1 MGEKHR
7 ICRKAKGIG
16 ASMKIFVAM
25 IFFGLLV
32 AAAFGQ
38 GSNATVTGQ
47 VTDSSKSVL
56 IGARVTLINGATN
69 LRYQGL
75 TNEAGSYFVP
85 ELPAGTYR
93 IELEKQGFK
102 SLIKPDVVLH
112 VQDVLEI
119 NFEMAIGSVAE
130 SVTVAGGVPAIELA
144 SSSVDSVVNST
155 TVVGLPLNGR
165 DWTQLATL
173 APGVN
178 TIATQDTVGTNA
190 NRGNRGNGNEFTV
203 SGTRPQANNY
213 TIDGVSVVDYS
224 GGGPGSASGFAL
236 GVDAVAEFSVIT
248 SNHSAEYGRT
258 SGGLISAV
266 TRSGSNQFHGDAYGF
281 LRSASLDARNFFDGP
296 QVPPFHRTQ
305 LGGALGGP
313 IQKDKTFFFLDYEI
327 FRQGLGTTHI
337 DNVPSLDSRNGII
350 HNSDGSTTTVTVDP
364 AAQQYLNFW
373 PLPNG
378 ALLGDGQ
385 TARFST
391 VTNNS
396 VHDNFITTRVDHRF
410 SEVDN
415 LSGTY
420 LFDTA
425 LSNSPDALANVLYGN
440 DSTRT
445 TVAIQETHTFS
456 LVLTNSARFGFS
468 RVVAL
473 DQLALSALN
482 PLGAQLGLGAFPNTP
497 ASSVAITGLTTFDG
511 GIGGP
516 NAPTQGE
523 IVAPQHYWNSFQG
536 YDDAF
541 FIKGN
546 HSIKFG
552 ANFEGFQ
559 HNIHFSQKSDGTFTF
574 SSLQNFLTNLPLTF
588 EGSPSGLVTTGLRQS
603 IVGAYVQDDW
613 RFRPNLT
620 LNLGLRYEMST
631 VPNEVN
637 NKLVNLRVLTAPSPV
652 LGAPL
657 IQNPTLH
664 NFEPRVGLAWDPFR
678 DGKTSVRA
686 AFGMFD
692 VLPLTNEFYIQ
703 ETQSAPYNLL
713 ITTQNLPQGSFPG
726 GVASLSASPSDLQ
739 SAWIQ
744 PNPRRNY
751 LMIWN
756 LNIQRQIT
764 STTSATIGY
773 VGHHGV
779 HMYNREDDI
788 NTVLPTQTPYGLM
801 FPFPAGSGTRLNPN
815 VGDIR
820 GSYWGGTSLYDAFI
834 ASATKTFSHG
844 LLGQASYTWG
854 KGIDTGSATD
864 IGDPFTNSIAS
875 PFNFWPGRR
884 SLTDFNIEH
893 TLVLNFLYDIPLAG
907 DWGTVAS
914 HLLGGWEIGGIFTAQ
929 TGQPFTPLI
938 GGDPLGLNSDD
949 PWAFPNRIPGCKT
962 VNPGNPTNYINLNC
976 FTLPA
981 LPAGAPAS
989 FQAQC
994 TPFATTPGT
1003 CENLLGN
1010 VDRNSVIGPGLVNLD
1025 FSVFKNNHIRRISEN
1040 FNVQLRAEF
1049 FNVFN
1054 HADFLPPIDNETLF
1068 SANGAP
1074 VGGAGSIDATSIP
1087 SREIQFGMKVI
1098 W

>member
-1 MGEKHR
+1 
-7 ICRKAKGIG
+7 
-16 ASMKIFVAM
+16 MKIVAAV
-25 IFFGLLV
+25 FFWLLLV
-32 AAAFGQ
+32 GTAFGQ

-47 VTDSSKSVL
+47 VTDSSKSV
-56 IGARVTLINGATN
+56 ITGAKITLINVATN

-93 IELEKQGFK
+93 IEVEKQGFK
-102 SLIKPDVVLH
+102 SVIKPDVALH

-119 NFEMAIGSVAE
+119 NFDMAIGSVAE
-130 SVTVAGGVPAIELA
+130 SVTVEGGVPAIELA
-144 SSSVDSVVNST
+144 SSSVDAVVNST

-190 NRGNRGNGNEFTV
+190 NRGNRGNGNELTV

-224 GGGPGSASGFAL
+224 GGGPGSASGYAL

-248 SNHSAEYGRT
+248 GNHSAEYGRT

-296 QVPPFHRTQ
+296 KVPPFHRTQ
-305 LGGALGGP
+305 LGGAIGGP
-313 IQKDKTFFFLDYEI
+313 IQKDKTFFFVDYEI

-337 DNVPSLDSRNGII
+337 DKVPSLDSRNGVI
-350 HNSDGSTTTVTVDP
+350 HNSDGTTTTVAVDP

-378 ALLGDGQ
+378 TLLGDGQ
-385 TARFST
+385 TAKFST

-396 VHDNFITTRVDHRF
+396 VHDNFITTRFDHRF

-425 LSNSPDALANVLYGN
+425 LSDSPDALANVLYGN

-456 LVLTNSARFGFS
+456 SVLTNSARFGFS

-482 PLGAQLGLGAFPNTP
+482 PLAGQLGLGAFPNTP
-497 ASSVAITGLTTFDG
+497 ASSVAVTGLTTFDG

-516 NAPTQGE
+516 KAPTLGE
-523 IVAPQHYWNSFQG
+523 IIAPQHYWNSFQA

-552 ANFEGFQ
+552 ANFERVQ

-588 EGSPSGLVTTGLRQS
+588 TGSPSGLVTTGLRQN

-613 RFRPNLT
+613 RVRPNLT
-620 LNLGLRYEMST
+620 LNLGLRYEMVT

-637 NKLVNLRVLTAPSPV
+637 NKLVNLRVLNAAAPV

-664 NFEPRVGLAWDPFR
+664 NFEPRIGLAWDPFH

-692 VLPLTNEFYIQ
+692 VLPLTDEFYIQ

-713 ITTQNLPQGSFPG
+713 ITAQNLPQGVFPG
-726 GVASLSASPSDLQ
+726 GLANLSASPSKLQ

-744 PNPRRNY
+744 PNPPRNY

-764 STTSATIGY
+764 ATTSATIGY
-773 VGHHGV
+773 IGHHGV

-788 NTVLPTQTPYGLM
+788 NTVIPAQTPYGLL

-834 ASATKTFSHG
+834 ASATKRFGHG
-844 LLGQASYTWG
+844 FQGQASYTWA

-893 TLVLNFLYDIPLAG
+893 TFVLNFLYDIPSSA
-907 DWGTVAS
+907 DWGAVAS
-914 HLLGGWEIGGIFTAQ
+914 HLLGGWEIGGILTAQ

-938 GGDPLGLNSDD
+938 GGDPLGLNSND
-949 PWAFPNRIPGCKT
+949 PWAFPDRVPGCQT

-976 FTLPA
+976 FTLPS
-981 LPAGAPAS
+981 LPASAPAS

-994 TPFATTPGT
+994 TTFANAPGT
-1003 CENLLGN
+1003 CRNLLGN
-1010 VDRNSVIGPGLVNLD
+1010 VSRNSVIGPGLVNLD
-1025 FSVFKNNHIRRISEN
+1025 FSVFKNNPIRRISES

-1054 HADFLPPIDNETLF
+1054 HTDFLPPIDNETLF
-1068 SANGAP
+1068 SASGAP

-1087 SREIQFGMKVI
+1087 SREIQFGIKVI

>member
-1 MGEKHR
+1 MPWLIRGES
-7 ICRKAKGIG
+7 
-16 ASMKIFVAM
+16 SMKIFVA
-25 IFFGLLV
+25 LLV
-32 AAAFGQ
+32 FVLLAGTAFGQ

-47 VTDSSKSVL
+47 VTDSSKADVP
-56 IGARVTLINGATN
+56 GAQITLINGATN
-69 LRYQGL
+69 LRYQGM
-75 TNEAGSYFVP
+75 TNEAGSYSVP

-93 IELEKQGFK
+93 IEVEKQGFK
-102 SLIKPDVVLH
+102 SVIKPSVVLH
-112 VQDVLEI
+112 VQDVVEI

-130 SVTVAGGVPAIELA
+130 TVTVESGVPAIELA
-144 SSSVDSVVNST
+144 SSSIDAVVNST
-155 TVVGLPLNGR
+155 TVVELPLNGR

-190 NRGNRGNGNEFTV
+190 NRGNRGNGNELTV

-224 GGGPGSASGFAL
+224 GGGPGSASGYAL

-248 SNHSAEYGRT
+248 GNHSAEYGRT

-266 TRSGSNQFHGDAYGF
+266 TRSGSSGFHGDAYGF
-281 LRSASLDARNFFDGP
+281 LRSANLDARNFFDGP
-296 QVPPFHRTQ
+296 KVAPFHRSQ
-305 LGGALGGP
+305 LGGAIGGP
-313 IQKDKTFFFLDYEI
+313 IKKDKTFFFVDYEI

-337 DNVPSLDSRNGII
+337 DRVPSLDSRNGII
-350 HNSDGSTTTVTVDP
+350 HNSNGTTTIVAVDP
-364 AAQQYLNFW
+364 AAEQYLNFW

-378 ALLGDGQ
+378 ALFGDGQ
-385 TARFST
+385 TAKFSS

-396 VHDNFITTRVDHRF
+396 VHDNFVTTRFDHRF
-410 SEVDN
+410 SEKDN

-425 LSNSPDALANVLYGN
+425 LSDSPDALAQVLYGN
-440 DSTRT
+440 TSSRT
-445 TVAIQETHTFS
+445 TIAIQETHTFS
-456 LVLTNSARFGFS
+456 PALTNSGRFGFS
-468 RVVAL
+468 RVTTL
-473 DQLALSALN
+473 DQLTLTALN
-482 PLGAQLGLGAFPNTP
+482 PLAAQLGLGAFANTP

-516 NAPTQGE
+516 SAPTLGE
-523 IVAPQHYWNSFQG
+523 ITAPQHYWNSFQG

-541 FIKGN
+541 FTKGN

-552 ANFEGFQ
+552 ANFERVQ

-574 SSLQNFLTNLPLTF
+574 SSLQNFLTNQPLTF
-588 EGSPSGLVTTGLRQS
+588 QGSPSGLVTTHLRQD

-613 RFRPNLT
+613 RMRSNLT
-620 LNLGLRYEMST
+620 LNLGLRYEMAT
-631 VPNEVN
+631 VPTEED
-637 NKLVNLRVLTAPSPV
+637 NKLVNLQVLTAATPV
-652 LGAPL
+652 LGSPL
-657 IQNPTLH
+657 IHNPTLH
-664 NFEPRVGLAWDPFR
+664 NFEPRIGLAWDPFH

-692 VLPLTNEFYIQ
+692 VLPLANEFYIQ

-713 ITTQNLPQGSFPG
+713 ITAQSLPPGVFPG
-726 GVASLSASPSDLQ
+726 GLANLSGNPSKLQ

-744 PNPRRNY
+744 PNPPRNY

-756 LNIQRQIT
+756 LNLQRQIT
-764 STTSATIGY
+764 GNTSASIGY

-788 NTVLPTQTPYGLM
+788 NTVIPTDTQYGLL

-815 VGDIR
+815 IGDIR

-834 ASATKTFSHG
+834 ANVTKRFSRG
-844 LLGQASYTWG
+844 FQVQASYTWA

-884 SLTDFNIEH
+884 ALADFNIAH
-893 TLVLNFLYDIPLAG
+893 TFVLNFLYNLPSPSS
-907 DWGTVAS
+907 WGAVAS
-914 HLLGGWEIGGIFTAQ
+914 HVVGGWQVGGILTAQ

-938 GGDPLGLNSDD
+938 GGDPLGLNSND
-949 PWAFPNRIPGCKT
+949 PWDFPTRLPGC
-962 VNPGNPTNYINLNC
+962 NPINSGNPNNYINLNC
-976 FTLPA
+976 FALPT
-981 LPAGAPAS
+981 LPAGASAS
-989 FQAQC
+989 LEAQC
-994 TPFATTPGT
+994 TAFATTPGT
-1003 CENLLGN
+1003 CKNLMGN
-1010 VDRNSVIGPGLVNLD
+1010 VARNSLMGPGLVNLD
-1025 FSVFKNNHIRRISEN
+1025 FSIFKNNPIHHISET

-1049 FNVFN
+1049 FNILN
-1054 HADFLPPIDNETLF
+1054 HADFLPPIDNGTLF
-1068 SANGAP
+1068 SATGAP

-1087 SREIQFGMKVI
+1087 SREIQFGIKVI

>member
-1 MGEKHR
+1 MGGTHVLR
-7 ICRKAKGIG
+7 PGLIRGG
-16 ASMKIFVAM
+16 ASMKIFFAM
-25 IFFGLLV
+25 VLFVLL
-32 AAAFGQ
+32 AGTALGQ

-47 VTDSSKSVL
+47 VTDSSRSIVT
-56 IGARVTLINGATN
+56 GAQVTLINTATN

-75 TNEAGSYFVP
+75 TNDAGSYFVP

-93 IELEKQGFK
+93 MEVEKQGFK
-102 SLIKPDVVLH
+102 SVIKPDVVLH

-130 SVTVAGGVPAIELA
+130 TVTVESGAPAIELA
-144 SSSVDSVVNST
+144 SSSIDAVVNST

-178 TIATQDTVGTNA
+178 TISTQDTVGTNA
-190 NRGNRGNGNEFTV
+190 NRGNRGNGNELTV

-224 GGGPGSASGFAL
+224 GGGPGSASGYAL

-248 SNHSAEYGRT
+248 GNHSAEYGRT

-266 TRSGSNQFHGDAYGF
+266 TRSGTNQVHGDAYGF

-296 QVPPFHRTQ
+296 QVPAFHRSQ
-305 LGGALGGP
+305 LGGAVGGP
-313 IQKDKTFFFLDYEI
+313 IQKDKTFFFVDYEI
-327 FRQGLGTTHI
+327 FRQGLGTTHV
-337 DNVPSLDSRNGII
+337 NKVPSLDSRNGII
-350 HNSDGSTTTVTVDP
+350 HNSDGTTTLVAVDP
-364 AAQQYLNFW
+364 AAQEYLKFW

-385 TARFST
+385 TAKYT
-391 VTNNS
+391 DVTNNA
-396 VHDNFITTRVDHRF
+396 VHDNFVTTRIDHRF
-410 SEVDN
+410 SEKDN

-425 LSNSPDALANVLYGN
+425 LSDSPDALANVLYGN
-440 DSTRT
+440 TSSRT
-445 TVAIQETHTFS
+445 TIAIQETHTFNP
-456 LVLTNSARFGFS
+456 VLTNSGRFGFS
-468 RVVAL
+468 RVVTL
-473 DQLALSALN
+473 DQLTLSALN
-482 PLGAQLGLGAFPNTP
+482 PLASQFGLGAFPNTP
-497 ASSVAITGLTTFDG
+497 ASSVSVTGLTTFDG
-511 GIGGP
+511 GIGGTA
-516 NAPTQGE
+516 APTLGE
-523 IVAPQHYWNSFQG
+523 ITAPQHFWNSFQG

-541 FIKGN
+541 FVRGN

-552 ANFEGFQ
+552 VNFERIQ

-574 SSLQNFLTNLPLTF
+574 SSLQNFLTNQPLTF
-588 EGSPSGLVTTGLRQS
+588 AGSPSGLVTTGLRQD

-613 RFRPNLT
+613 RIRSNLT
-620 LNLGLRYEMST
+620 LNLGVRYEMST
-631 VPNEVN
+631 VPSEVS
-637 NKLVNLRVLTAPSPV
+637 NKLVNLQVLTAASPV

-657 IQNPTLH
+657 FQNPTLH
-664 NFEPRVGLAWDPFR
+664 NFEPRIGLAWDPFH

-713 ITTQNLPQGSFPG
+713 ITAQNLPAGVFPD
-726 GVASLSASPSDLQ
+726 GVASLSANPSKLQ

-744 PNPRRNY
+744 PNPPRNY

-756 LNIQRQIT
+756 FNIQRQIT

-788 NTVLPTQTPYGLM
+788 NTVLPTETQYGLL
-801 FPFPAGSGTRLNPN
+801 FPFPAGSGARLNPN

-820 GSYWGGTSLYDAFI
+820 GSYWGGTSLYDAFL
-834 ASATKTFSHG
+834 ANVTKRFSHG
-844 LLGQASYTWG
+844 LQGQASYTWA
-854 KGIDTGSATD
+854 KGIDTGSATNL
-864 IGDPFTNSIAS
+864 GDPFTNSIAS

-884 SLTDFNIEH
+884 ALSDLNIAH
-893 TLVLNFLYDIPLAG
+893 TLVLNFLYDIPSPNGL
-907 DWGTVAS
+907 GTVVS
-914 HLLGGWEIGGIFTAQ
+914 HLVGGWEVGAIFTAQ

-938 GGDPLGLNSDD
+938 GGDPLGLNSND
-949 PWAFPNRIPGCKT
+949 PWAFPDRVPGCRT
-962 VNPGNPTNYINLNC
+962 VNPGNPNNYINLSC
-976 FTLPA
+976 FALPA
-981 LPAGAPAS
+981 LPTGAPAS
-989 FQAQC
+989 LEAQC
-994 TPFATTPGT
+994 TPFANAPGT

-1010 VDRNSVIGPGLVNLD
+1010 VARNSLIGPGLVNLD
-1025 FSVFKNNHIRRISEN
+1025 FSLFKNNPIRRISET
-1040 FNVQLRAEF
+1040 FNIQFRAEF
-1049 FNVFN
+1049 FNILN

-1068 SANGAP
+1068 SASGAP
-1074 VGGAGSIDATSIP
+1074 VGGAGAIDATSIP
-1087 SREIQFGMKVI
+1087 SREIQFGIKVI